1 MKLNI
6 ITRCTRLNY
15 IRDVM
20 SSIFN
25 QSHNEID
32 VKWWLV
38 FDIRNLK
45 EIDTQFLKDVSD
57 INCDVSYYIGD
68 EGDFGHQL
76 INKTIDKIDSGW
88 IYVLDDDN
96 LLHENFYQRLVEI
109 IKENPRKRAIVFSQK
124 VDGKDFSGLDIRIG
138 SPENCKVSHI
148 DMAQFVVRRDLFGDS
163 YRILPMMYV
172 ADGLMIEKMFNENK
186 NDFYFIDEV
195 LCYYNKLS
203 GSNWVSSPRVLYI
216 GDDKP
221 ELKSFTI
228 ADWESSHLN
237 VLYKENDSDLQKVL
251 NDFNPNSIIIVGDID
266 KAKNILQ
273 QPPDIR
279 RRAFHFQNPVENI
292 GESAYQVAMNW
303 ILNLDRRDTVS
314 YFTPIYNTG
323 EKLRLAYQSLVNQTV
338 NNWEWVLVN
347 DSTDGGKT
355 LKMAEE
361 LASNDN
367 RIKLY
372 DFRKKS
378 GGVVGESK
386 YRAWVS

>member
-138 SPENCKVSHI
+138 SPGIS
-148 DMAQFVVRRDLFGDS
+148 
-163 YRILPMMYV
+163 
-172 ADGLMIEKMFNENK
+172 
-186 NDFYFIDEV
+186 
-195 LCYYNKLS
+195 
-203 GSNWVSSPRVLYI
+203 
-216 GDDKP
+216 
-221 ELKSFTI
+221 
-228 ADWESSHLN
+228 
-237 VLYKENDSDLQKVL
+237 
-251 NDFNPNSIIIVGDID
+251 
-266 KAKNILQ
+266 
-273 QPPDIR
+273 
-279 RRAFHFQNPVENI
+279 
-292 GESAYQVAMNW
+292 
-303 ILNLDRRDTVS
+303 
-314 YFTPIYNTG
+314 
-323 EKLRLAYQSLVNQTV
+323 
-338 NNWEWVLVN
+338 
-347 DSTDGGKT
+347 
-355 LKMAEE
+355 
-361 LASNDN
+361 
-367 RIKLY
+367 
-372 DFRKKS
+372 
-378 GGVVGESK
+378 
-386 YRAWVS
+386 